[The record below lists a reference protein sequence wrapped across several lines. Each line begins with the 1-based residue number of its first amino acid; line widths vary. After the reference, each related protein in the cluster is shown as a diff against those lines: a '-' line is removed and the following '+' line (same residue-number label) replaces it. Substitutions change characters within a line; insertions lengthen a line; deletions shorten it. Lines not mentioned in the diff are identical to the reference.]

1 LEEPDSLGGTEMRFI
16 VYNPLGQ
23 ILRHGSCPDVD
34 FLHQAHNPGET
45 VMEGEADDSK
55 HCIVDGEVVE
65 FSAEK
70 KEEEAAIKLVEQ
82 VADDKERI
90 IRLRMDYILRTQ
102 AITELTK
109 EGKL

>member
-1 LEEPDSLGGTEMRFI
+1 MKYI
-16 VYNPLGQ
+16 VYDTSGR
-23 ILRHGSCPDVD
+23 IIRYGVCPEND
-34 FLHQAHNPGET
+34 FLNQAHNPGET